1 MGAQPGFVKFY
12 QAIRES
18 VLDEVDKLM
27 SQLQKAGRPC
37 TELLVSGH
45 SLGGAL
51 ANLGAVDLAAKY
63 PDTKVSLWTYGCMRV
78 FAENTKAAAQEDDS
92 AYNAHIL
99 LSTKGNTNHRYMA
112 DGDFAP
118 PGNHGIG
125 TENLGFMHCGN
136 GLELRSGGSG
146 KSKHCGMDHTDTF
159 KGRIDAH
166 YL

>member
-1 MGAQPGFVKFY
+1 MLGGFADFIVRKNNGDELKFRAQPGFVRFY

-37 TELLVSGH
+37 TELLISGH

-78 FAENTKAAAQEDDS
+78 FAGNTKAAAQEDDS
-92 AYNAHIL
+92 AYNGELQA
-99 LSTKGNTNHRYMA
+99 
-112 DGDFAP
+112 
-118 PGNHGIG
+118 
-125 TENLGFMHCGN
+125 TE
-136 GLELRSGGSG
+136 
-146 KSKHCGMDHTDTF
+146 
-159 KGRIDAH
+159 
-166 YL
+166 